1 MRLPTKVWF
10 SLGALNGALAV
21 GFGAFGAH
29 GLQNKVGAT
38 ELAAFQTGAQYHMYH
53 ALALLGV
60 GWLLSKAPTSQ
71 IGQVAGWAFLLGIF
85 LFSGSLYV
93 LGITESRSLVLF
105 TPIGGLFFLCGW
117 VSLALAAR
125 QIPNN

>member
-1 MRLPTKVWF
+1 MRLPSKVWF

-29 GLQNKVGAT
+29 GLQNKVGPT

-60 GWLLSKAPTSQ
+60 GWLLSKVPTSQ
-71 IGQVAGWAFLLGIF
+71 IGQVAGWAFLLGTL

-105 TPIGGLFFLCGW
+105 TPIGGVFFLCGW
-117 VSLALAAR
+117 ISLALAAR
-125 QIPNN
+125 KFPNG